1 MQPAPFSNLMRSQL
15 VYHSHRHY
23 SLLCILNV
31 VIYLQAFPTTLLPSG
46 ILNDI
51 IYLQAFST
59 TLSTFRHSQRHYLPS
74 GILNVRLFVHKV
86 NQLPDPTSPTYPA
99 ILFLGLSG
107 PGRAYVS
114 YAIPG
119 NQFLHSPATLRT
131 QQYCFLSLPDLG
143 EGVS

>member
-1 MQPAPFSNLMRSQL
+1 MHPAPFGNLMRSQL
-15 VYHSHRHY
+15 VYRSHRHY
-23 SLLCILNV
+23 SFPGILND

-51 IYLQAFST
+51 IYLQAFPT

-74 GILNVRLFVHKV
+74 GILNVRLFIQKA
-86 NQLPDPTSPTYPA
+86 NQLPDPTSPMYPA

-131 QQYCFLSLPDLG
+131 QQYCFLGYSDLK
-143 EGVS
+143 ELVS